1 MAKQKK
7 SARRVPRSATPRA
20 FGDSQPVPAA
30 PADTAEA
37 LAPHTNGTVVRPGAA
52 TFRRRAASS
61 ESRPQLPLW
70 QEYGYVAKDLARL
83 AMLAGAM
90 VVLMIVLGLILH

>member
-37 LAPHTNGTVVRPGAA
+37 LAPRTNGTVVRPAA

-70 QEYGYVAKDLARL
+70 QEYGYVAKDLMRL